1 MRAHSLSLA
10 TALLL
15 LTVHGVDAGYAPIH
29 TTCPTTPL
37 VRPATGLS
45 DAEAKYREE
54 RKQVADEALKTWL
67 AKTNPGFLYDNGLPT
82 LALAVSG
89 GGYRSLLVGAGV
101 IQGLDERDS
110 NISTSG
116 LYQALTYHSGLSG
129 GSWLLSSLAGNNY
142 PTITTLKESLW
153 KQAFHD
159 SLLIPDH
166 LLVAEAY
173 GSIIADLTAKDLAG
187 FPPTL
192 TDPWGRLLSYQLLD
206 GSDGGASTTLSS
218 VTSLS
223 NFTSRAVPYPVIL
236 ALGTK
241 TFNGE
246 CTPGPNATTYEF
258 TPYEFGSWDS
268 DVSAFTPTEYLG
280 TSLSNGQPTE
290 RSCVV
295 NYDNLGYVFGT
306 SSNLFNNVCLSVP
319 KSSDSFGNLTLK
331 LEEMVTRVHE
341 VVSRDEYAVY
351 PNPFYEYNSSTSVPN
366 QANPVWAQE
375 YLSLVDGG
383 EALQNNPIWPFLQ
396 PARGVDVL
404 LVNDN
409 SADDSHNFPNG
420 SEILT
425 TYVQTFNHN
434 LTRMPYIPSVDTF
447 VSEGLN
453 RRATFFGCDEA
464 DKLTIVYIP
473 NVNITYPSNQSTYK
487 LQYDND
493 ETDGMIGNGLAMADQ
508 GGEEG
513 WGTCLGCAILKKSGN
528 QLPADCDACFQK
540 HCYYRQ

>member
-1 MRAHSLSLA
+1 M
-10 TALLL
+10 
-15 LTVHGVDAGYAPIH
+15 
-29 TTCPTTPL
+29 
-37 VRPATGLS
+37 
-45 DAEAKYREE
+45 
-54 RKQVADEALKTWL
+54 
-67 AKTNPGFLYDNGLPT
+67 
-82 LALAVSG
+82 AVSG

-173 GSIIADLTAKDLAG
+173 GSIIADITAKHLAG

-206 GSDGGASTTLSS
+206 GPDGGASTTLSS

-223 NFTSRAVPYPVIL
+223 NFTSHAVPYPVIL

-290 RSCVV
+290 ESCVA
-295 NYDNLGYVFGT
+295 NYDNLGYIFGT

-319 KSSDSFGNLTLK
+319 KPSDSFSDLTQK
-331 LEEMVTRVHE
+331 LEEMVNRVHE
-341 VVSRDEYAVY
+341 VLTRDEYAVY

-409 SADDSHNFPNG
+409 SADDSYNFPNG

-453 RRATFFGCDEA
+453 KRATFFGCDET

-487 LQYDND
+487 LQYDED

-508 GGEEG
+508 GGEEE
-513 WGTCLGCAILKKSGN
+513 WGTCLGCAIMKKSGN
-528 QLPADCDACFQK
+528 QLPANCNACFEK